1 MHKLKTDRASDTV
14 FDFTFFR
21 NEKLVEVQ
29 WKFNFVCEMSQSI
42 IVQKLMLF
50 GFSTENKA
58 KFSGEILK
66 WKLKIILRF
75 LRFFKVINGNF

>member
-1 MHKLKTDRASDTV
+1 MKNWLNLNGNLIS
-14 FDFTFFR
+14 
-21 NEKLVEVQ
+21 
-29 WKFNFVCEMSQSI
+29 VCEMSQSI

-66 WKLKIILRF
+66 WKPKIILRF